1 MKSREFLGELETP
14 EEEELVKRIHDNI
27 STLLKLAKKLK
38 QQRAALLESEEEDF
52 TKALG
57 YKNAILP
64 LMAELRVAGDTLE
77 TLVAKDYWP
86 LPTYEEMLF
95 KL

>member
-1 MKSREFLGELETP
+1 
-14 EEEELVKRIHDNI
+14 
-27 STLLKLAKKLK
+27 
-38 QQRAALLESEEEDF
+38 LESEEEDF